1 VEAEHPLD
9 VGRGHVEALA
19 WNQIIQ
25 LHLQDRQAERV
36 WHEGNLTRRRRVDL
50 RQIKRHSGMHAWS
63 SGEAA
68 PQQSLSH
75 GLFRLHTDSASL
87 AVIPAEAR
95 TVYGTI

>member
-36 WHEGNLTRRRRVDL
+36 WHEAEPN
-50 RQIKRHSGMHAWS
+50 
-63 SGEAA
+63 AA
-68 PQQSLSH
+68 Q
-75 GLFRLHTDSASL
+75 
-87 AVIPAEAR
+87 AR
-95 TVYGTI
+95 